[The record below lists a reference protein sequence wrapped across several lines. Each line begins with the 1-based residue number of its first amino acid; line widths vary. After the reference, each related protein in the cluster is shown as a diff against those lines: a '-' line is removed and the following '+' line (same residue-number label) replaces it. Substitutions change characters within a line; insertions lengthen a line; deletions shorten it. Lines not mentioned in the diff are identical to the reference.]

1 MSGSIFTRC
10 ANTSLTVNL
19 PTFQCTD
26 DIMGNLGNLTD
37 FGRAL
42 GSIPAQLGGI
52 VDCVAEELQQQIS
65 ASIDSLL
72 ATLRRIMGA
81 LNFSLPD
88 PLFSTIQ
95 LPEYEFDIRLR
106 ALWNE
111 FKLYLHQKLI
121 DILSKIPGLSF
132 IFNLLKVPIPFLSG
146 VYLTDVF
153 TAEGRA
159 RIFGAVRARIDTIKQ
174 ALGMPWNLEFDG
186 DLTLNMPDFD
196 VINIINR
203 IFSEIQ
209 KMLSNIIWTA
219 LNFIT
224 KLTKPIEQIWKL
236 LGFPLLPTF
245 TVPSFDQ
252 IFGAI
257 WTGLQ
262 NLGLSVYERMQRAMD
277 ALLNFNLKDLL
288 QASFGAILSRIPW
301 PFPWKIGDIL
311 KLTGFN
317 WNLTLPE
324 IDFSRVTQAVQDLFN
339 RIPTLIFE
347 LWMQLVKPF
356 FNAIQKL
363 LAGIQELLQY
373 IPFTFC
379 SFVRLAATPIL
390 GLAANVQNIIPSDI
404 SILTFNPVPPSG

>member
-1 MSGSIFTRC
+1 MSDLLSRC
-10 ANTSLTVNL
+10 ANVSLNVNL
-19 PTFQCTD
+19 PTFSCTD

-37 FGRAL
+37 FGRGL

-52 VDCVAEELQQQIS
+52 VDCVAEGLQQQI
-65 ASIDSLL
+65 AQAIDNLL
-72 ATLRRIMGA
+72 STLRRIMGA

-95 LPEYEFDIRLR
+95 LPEFEFDLRMR

-111 FKLYLHQKLI
+111 FKLYLHEKLI
-121 DILSKIPGLSF
+121 DLLSKIPGLSF
-132 IFNLLKVPIPFLSG
+132 ILNLLKVPIPFLSG

-159 RIFGAVRARIDTIKQ
+159 RIFAAIQAQLARVQ
-174 ALGMPWNLEFDG
+174 AALGLPWNLEFTG
-186 DLTLNMPDFD
+186 ELTLKMPDFNI
-196 VINIINR
+196 VNIINR

-209 KMLSNIIWTA
+209 KALSNIIWTA
-219 LNFIT
+219 LTAIT
-224 KLTKPIEQIWKL
+224 KITKPIEKIWQL

-245 TVPSFDQ
+245 TVPSFAE
-252 IFGAI
+252 IFNAI
-257 WTGLQ
+257 WTRIS
-262 NLGLSVYERMQRAMD
+262 NLGLSIVERMQAAIT
-277 ALLNFNLKDLL
+277 ALLNFNLKDILTR
-288 QASFGAILSRIPW
+288 AFGAILSRIPW

-324 IDFSRVTQAVQDLFN
+324 IDFSRITQAVQDLLN

-356 FNAIQKL
+356 FKAIEKL
-363 LAGIQELLQY
+363 LAGITELLKY

-379 SFVRLAATPIL
+379 SFINLAAKPVL
-390 GLAANVQNIIPSDI
+390 SLATNVRSIIPANI
-404 SILTFNPVPPSG
+404 TITTFNPPIPTG